1 MRRLIDLKNPIYK
14 KKYKE
19 IYRILFTADLDRFVD
34 HSNWYK
40 IYQDFVDKKTP
51 LWIICES
58 KILNKRMWITHNWGK
73 LEIATAQLDLDIDSS
88 AYHESYKYMQF
99 QTQKEMAEY
108 LEKMLEPCLEENPT
122 LDNERE
128 EEEIC

>member
-1 MRRLIDLKNPIYK
+1 MRRIMDLENPMYK

-19 IYRILFTADLDRFVD
+19 IYRILFTADLDRLVD
-34 HSNWYK
+34 HSTWYMVNQ
-40 IYQDFVDKKTP
+40 YLVDRKTP

-88 AYHESYKYMQF
+88 AYHKSYQYMQF
-99 QTQKEMAEY
+99 QTQKEMAE
-108 LEKMLEPCLEENPT
+108 
-122 LDNERE
+122 
-128 EEEIC
+128 